1 MSAEPMAWTAVAMAG
16 IANIATWLKIIFDKK
31 KGNGP
36 NGKMLINHEK
46 RITAVEGA
54 VDAYKEA
61 IEVLRK
67 ENREDHLQIFSILRD
82 LK

>member
-1 MSAEPMAWTAVAMAG
+1 
-16 IANIATWLKIIFDKK
+16 
-31 KGNGP
+31 
-36 NGKMLINHEK
+36 MLINHEK

-67 ENREDHLQIFSILRD
+67 ENREDHLQIFSILREF
-82 LK
+82 K